1 MNLLD
6 SAAVPAAVG
15 SMCVLA
21 NSLKTIHAHSLLFTV
36 SCGNNT
42 YVLYVDKHREHYA
55 FTLYTSEPILKLT
68 APTNSFE
75 HCRKVLILLN
85 CFAQC
90 RLFFITLLNSFASC

>member
-21 NSLKTIHAHSLLFTV
+21 NSLKTFHAHSLLFTV

-42 YVLYVDKHREHYA
+42 YVLSVDKHREHYT
-55 FTLYTSEPILKLT
+55 FTLYTSEPILKL
-68 APTNSFE
+68 ADPTTVPQVEAAISP
-75 HCRKVLILLN
+75 K
-85 CFAQC
+85 
-90 RLFFITLLNSFASC
+90 

>member
-21 NSLKTIHAHSLLFTV
+21 NSLKTFHAPSLLFTV

-42 YVLYVDKHREHYA
+42 YVLQVDKHREHYT
-55 FTLYTSEPILKLT
+55 FTLYTSEPILKL
-68 APTNSFE
+68 ADPTNRPMSNN
-75 HCRKVLILLN
+75 HTIH
-85 CFAQC
+85 
-90 RLFFITLLNSFASC
+90 ASTRFH

>member
-68 APTNSFE
+68 APTTYEIF
-75 HCRKVLILLN
+75 CIPVY
-85 CFAQC
+85 C
-90 RLFFITLLNSFASC
+90 